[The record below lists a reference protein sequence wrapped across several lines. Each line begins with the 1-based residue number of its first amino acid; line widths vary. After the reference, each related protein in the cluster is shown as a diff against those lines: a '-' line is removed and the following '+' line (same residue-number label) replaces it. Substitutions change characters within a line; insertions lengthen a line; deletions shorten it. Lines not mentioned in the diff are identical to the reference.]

1 MAVLLNSDIFIA
13 RAELFTLA
21 PMLKT
26 LSHNDMI
33 YPSEAAMGSMRKGT
47 TQSDF
52 AVRQQPQINHLLKT
66 DKCPSCTV
74 WSRTVQKRD
83 AETESKRIAKMQHH
97 CSE

>member
-33 YPSEAAMGSMRKGT
+33 YPSEAANG
-47 TQSDF
+47 
-52 AVRQQPQINHLLKT
+52 LYE
-66 DKCPSCTV
+66 
-74 WSRTVQKRD
+74 KRHD
-83 AETESKRIAKMQHH
+83 TIRFSSQATALN
-97 CSE
+97 

>member
-1 MAVLLNSDIFIA
+1 MGVLLNSDIFIA

-47 TQSDF
+47 TQSDL
-52 AVRQQPQINHLLKT
+52 AVRQRPQINHLLKS
-66 DKCPSCTV
+66 DKCPSQTV
-74 WSRTVQKRD
+74 
-83 AETESKRIAKMQHH
+83 
-97 CSE
+97 

>member
-33 YPSEAAMGSMRKGT
+33 YPCEAAMGSMRKGT
-47 TQSDF
+47 TQSDS
-52 AVRQQPQINHLLKT
+52 AVRQRP
-66 DKCPSCTV
+66 
-74 WSRTVQKRD
+74 
-83 AETESKRIAKMQHH
+83 
-97 CSE
+97 